1 MEEFYVTFGVQWT
14 LDPEH
19 GELHP
24 LGMHKDGYAVIEA
37 PDFGMA
43 QRIAGAI
50 FGNQY
55 AFIYDTR
62 EFIDSGLLDKW
73 YLDEDGHGR
82 ELLRISWQTPEEWS
96 LTNGERVHGKSYS
109 KGWDDGYRE
118 VVEHDD

>member
-1 MEEFYVTFGVQWT
+1 MEEFYVTFGVQYT

-43 QRIAGAI
+43 QRIAGAV

-55 AFIYDTR
+55 AFTYDTR

-73 YLDEDGHGR
+73 YIDEHGHGR
-82 ELLRISWQTPEEWS
+82 ELLRISWQVPDDFDII
-96 LTNGERVHGKSYS
+96 NGARVHRASYNL
-109 KGWDDGYRE
+109 GWDDGMAE
-118 VVEHDD
+118 MEAAK